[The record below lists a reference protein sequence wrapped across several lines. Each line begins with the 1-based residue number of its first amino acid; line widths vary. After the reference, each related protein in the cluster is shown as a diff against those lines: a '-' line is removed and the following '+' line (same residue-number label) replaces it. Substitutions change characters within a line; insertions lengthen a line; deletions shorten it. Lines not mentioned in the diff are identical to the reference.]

1 MKCYFDFSKIVSHE
15 FPGFFNTKIFMWPY
29 KIIRPVTNMMIK
41 IFQYN
46 IIIDNLRIK
55 MKSFFRENGEKLFLI
70 LVYFTFLN
78 SSNNVYDCFRKKI
91 FSFAGVFQN
100 FVLVYVSVEDF

>member
-1 MKCYFDFSKIVSHE
+1 
-15 FPGFFNTKIFMWPY
+15 
-29 KIIRPVTNMMIK
+29 MMIK

-78 SSNNVYDCFRKKI
+78 SSNNVYDCLRKKF